1 MLRRA
6 NDSRKAAKLAWTDGK
21 SIFDSTTI
29 CGRAL
34 PRATGQPKAPIP
46 ESEMCPDCDAQG

>member
-1 MLRRA
+1 VTWRLPDRHF
-6 NDSRKAAKLAWTDGK
+6 SKVHLIGEPG
-21 SIFDSTTI
+21 STI

-34 PRATGQPKAPIP
+34 PRAIGQPKAPIP